1 MLTAVVI
8 VVVSLYLTTDNGY
21 LVYCIWYRVLRIAY
35 LALLARPLG
44 VLVVRVLFA
53 LHALSAAVYWFVIS
67 SLKCLIEAFV
77 VQLGA

>member
-1 MLTAVVI
+1 M
-8 VVVSLYLTTDNGY
+8 Y
-21 LVYCIWYRVLRIAY
+21 LV
-35 LALLARPLG
+35 LLARPLG
-44 VLVVRVLFA
+44 VVLVVLVVFA